1 MTNMKSVSRK
11 LFSMKKAT
19 KGKKK
24 SYTVEGKQEGKNY
37 VTNPITNTNLVEGHR
52 VGDKFWHKF

>member
-1 MTNMKSVSRK
+1 MKNMKSVSRK
-11 LFSMKKAT
+11 LFSVKKAT

-24 SYTVEGKQEGKNY
+24 SYTVKGKNY

-52 VGDKFWHKF
+52 VGDKLWHKF